1 MRLNMAAVGYNTD
14 RWRNDP
20 RSVDVTLGDTAAAV
34 GRGLFAGAA
43 GTAAMTVS
51 STLEAKLRDR
61 GSSSAP
67 ADAAGKVLGVEPR
80 DEAGE
85 ARFSNV
91 VHWGYG
97 TSWGAVRGLLHVAG
111 IDGAAATAAHFAAV
125 WGGAQVM
132 LPALDVAP
140 PPWESPKVEV
150 AIDAFHHAVYAIAT
164 GLAFAALAGGT
175 S

>member
-1 MRLNMAAVGYNTD
+1 MG
-14 RWRNDP
+14 
-20 RSVDVTLGDTAAAV
+20 LGDVAAAV
-34 GRGLFAGAA
+34 GRGLFAGVA

-67 ADAAGKVLGVEPR
+67 ADAAGKVLGVKPR
-80 DEAGE
+80 DEAGK

-91 VHWGYG
+91 VHWSYG
-97 TSWGAVRGLLHVAG
+97 TGWGMVRGLLHAGG
-111 IDGAAATAAHFAAV
+111 IDGIAAPAVHFMAV

-140 PPWESPKVEV
+140 APWNSPKQEV

-164 GLAFAALAGGT
+164 ALAFAALQRDA

>member
-1 MRLNMAAVGYNTD
+1 MG
-14 RWRNDP
+14 
-20 RSVDVTLGDTAAAV
+20 LGEIAAAV

-51 STLEAKLRDR
+51 STVEAKIRDR

-67 ADAAGKVLGVEPR
+67 ADAAGKVLGVQPR

-85 ARFSNV
+85 ARFSNI
-91 VHWGYG
+91 VHWSYG
-97 TSWGAVRGLLHVAG
+97 TSWGAVRGLLHAG
-111 IDGAAATAAHFAAV
+111 GVDGLAATALHFGAV

-140 PPWESPKVEV
+140 PPWESPREEV
-150 AIDAFHHAVYAIAT
+150 LIDAFHHAVYALAT
-164 GLAFAALAGGT
+164 GVAFAALQRGA